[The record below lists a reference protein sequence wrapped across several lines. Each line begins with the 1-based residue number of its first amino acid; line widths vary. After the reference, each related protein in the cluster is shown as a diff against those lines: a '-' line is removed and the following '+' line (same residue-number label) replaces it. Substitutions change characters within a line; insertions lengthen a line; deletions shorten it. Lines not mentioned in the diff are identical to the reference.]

1 LYQLTPHEVRL
12 LKLLLEGRSY
22 KAAATELGVTTYTI
36 AFHLQRIYEML
47 QVHSKSEAVAKA
59 LRSRIV
65 S

>member
-47 QVHSKSEAVAKA
+47 QVHPK
-59 LRSRIV
+59 RSR